1 MTPWPTYEVYYYEDP
16 KHRCPAEDFLDSL
29 PVKIRAKAGKWI
41 QLLEEEGP
49 NLPRPY
55 ADVLRDKIR
64 ELRLKFGSGQY
75 RFLYFFHG
83 KIIVLTH
90 GFIKKTD
97 RVPEEEIER
106 AIRLMNDFLIRYGKG
121 EIEL

>member
-1 MTPWPTYEVYYYEDP
+1 MTPWPNYEVYYYEDP
-16 KHRCPAEDFLDSL
+16 KRRCPIEDFLQSL
-29 PVKIRAKAGKWI
+29 PIKVRAKAEKWI

-64 ELRLKFGSGQY
+64 ELRLRFGSNQY
-75 RFLYFFHG
+75 RFLYFFCG
-83 KIIVLTH
+83 KTVVLTH
-90 GFIKKTD
+90 GFIKKTEQ
-97 RVPEEEIER
+97 VPEGEIER

-121 EIEL
+121 EIKL